1 MTDNGDPGENDTI
14 SYTVWDDGTLLFST
28 NWDGA
33 QSVEKNVARGNLQV
47 H

>member
-1 MTDNGDPGENDTI
+1 MTGNGEPGENDTI
-14 SYTVWDDGTLLFST
+14 SYTIWDDRTLLFST
-28 NWDGA
+28 NWNGA